1 MASIPTPPATPPAA
15 PRGPVV
21 FPAMGTTFEVFT
33 LEDPDRAAPIVR
45 AEAAAIEARFTRF
58 SPASELSRLNAAAGE
73 WTLVSDDLYEVL
85 LLARDAQAWT
95 GGVFNPLVL
104 PAMIAAGY
112 AGGDA
117 SGAYDRD
124 AHIHADLRTRSV
136 LVPRG
141 QGLDLGGIVKGWAAD
156 RLLRHVG
163 RNGFVNA
170 GGDVRAVGQG
180 EDGDGWII
188 GIEDARRPGYDA
200 FVIALRD
207 EAAATSGRNRR
218 RWIHAGR
225 ESHHLIDPRTGAPAA
240 TDILAAT
247 VVAPSCHQAEVA
259 AKTAAIL
266 GSTAGLAFLDRHG
279 LDGLLACGDG
289 SWLATDGMRRR
300 FL

>member
-1 MASIPTPPATPPAA
+1 
-15 PRGPVV
+15 
-21 FPAMGTTFEVFT
+21 MGTTFEVFA
-33 LEDPDRAAPIVR
+33 LDDPNRAAALVP
-45 AEAAAIEARFTRF
+45 AEAAALEARFTRF

-73 WTLVSDDLYEVL
+73 WTSVSDDLFEVL
-85 LLARDAQAWT
+85 LLTRDAQAWT
-95 GGVFNPLVL
+95 GGAFNPLVL
-104 PAMIAAGY
+104 PAMVAAGY

-117 SGAYDRD
+117 SGAYDRNARIHVD
-124 AHIHADLRTRSV
+124 AGSHSV

-156 RLLRHVG
+156 RLVRHVG

-170 GGDVRAVGQG
+170 GGDVRAIGPG
-180 EDGDGWII
+180 EGGAGWIV

-225 ESHHLIDPRTGAPAA
+225 EAHHLIDSRTGAPAA

-247 VVAPSCHQAEVA
+247 VVAPSCHQADVA
-259 AKTAAIL
+259 AKTAVIL
-266 GSTAGLAFLDRHG
+266 GSTAGLAFLEQHRLHG
-279 LDGLLACGDG
+279 VLAREDG
-289 SWLATDGMRRR
+289 SWVATAGMRSR

>member
-1 MASIPTPPATPPAA
+1 
-15 PRGPVV
+15 
-21 FPAMGTTFEVFT
+21 MGTTFEVFA
-33 LEDPDRAAPIVR
+33 LDDPNRAAALVS
-45 AEAAAIEARFTRF
+45 AEAAALEARFSRF

-73 WTLVSDDLYEVL
+73 WTPVSDDLLEVL
-85 LLARDAQAWT
+85 LLAQDAQAWT
-95 GGVFNPLVL
+95 EGVFNPLVL
-104 PAMIAAGY
+104 PAMVAAGY

-117 SGAYDRD
+117 SGAYDRNARIHVD
-124 AHIHADLRTRSV
+124 AASHSV

-141 QGLDLGGIVKGWAAD
+141 QGLDLGGIVKGWSAD
-156 RLLRHVG
+156 RLARHVG
-163 RNGFVNA
+163 GNGFVNA

-180 EDGDGWII
+180 EDGAGWII
-188 GIEDARRPGYDA
+188 GIEDARRPGHDA
-200 FVIALRD
+200 FVIALRG

-218 RWIHAGR
+218 RWVHAGW
-225 ESHHLIDPRTGAPAA
+225 EAHHLIDSRTGAPAA

-247 VVAPSCHQAEVA
+247 VVAPSCHRADVA

-279 LDGLLACGDG
+279 FDGVLACEGG

>member
-1 MASIPTPPATPPAA
+1 
-15 PRGPVV
+15 
-21 FPAMGTTFEVFT
+21 MGTTFEVFT
-33 LEDPDRAAPIVR
+33 LEDPDRAAAIVR
-45 AEAAAIEARFTRF
+45 AGAAALEARFTRF
-58 SPASELSRLNAAAGE
+58 SPASEVSHANAAAGE
-73 WTLVSDDLYEVL
+73 WTPVSDDLYEVL

-112 AGGDA
+112 AGGAA

-124 AHIHADLRTRSV
+124 ARIHVDAATRSV

-156 RLLRHVG
+156 RLVCHVG

-180 EDGDGWII
+180 EDGAGWII
-188 GIEDARRPGYDA
+188 GIEDARRPGHDA

-207 EAAATSGRNRR
+207 EAAATSGRDRR
-218 RWIHAGR
+218 RWIHAGH
-225 ESHHLIDPRTGAPAA
+225 ESHHLIDPRTGAPAP

-247 VVAPSCHQAEVA
+247 VVAPSCHRADVA
-259 AKTAAIL
+259 AKTAVIL
-266 GSTAGLAFLDRHG
+266 GSTAGLAFLERHG
-279 LDGLLACGDG
+279 LDGVLAREDG
-289 SWLATDGMRRR
+289 SWVATAGMRSR